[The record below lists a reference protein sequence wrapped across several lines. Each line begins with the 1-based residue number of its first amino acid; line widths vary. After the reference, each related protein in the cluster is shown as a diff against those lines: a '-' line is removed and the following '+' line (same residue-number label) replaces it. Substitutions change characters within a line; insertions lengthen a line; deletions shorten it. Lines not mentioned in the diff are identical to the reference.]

1 MGIKELVLLTVAQQT
16 LQALAAV
23 AAHAG
28 PVATSAFG
36 RAAWPVVAQWAAN
49 GATMAG
55 WGLTAAAMEFTA
67 LQNLQTTEIAA
78 EAGISTQL
86 PSLPPIT

>member
-1 MGIKELVLLTVAQQT
+1 MGIKELVMLTVAQQT

-36 RAAWPVVAQWAAN
+36 RAAWPVLGQWAAN
-49 GATMAG
+49 GATLAG
-55 WGLTAAAMEFTA
+55 WGLTAAAMEFSA
-67 LQNLQTTEIAA
+67 LQNLQTTVISS
-78 EAGISTQL
+78 EAGVATQL